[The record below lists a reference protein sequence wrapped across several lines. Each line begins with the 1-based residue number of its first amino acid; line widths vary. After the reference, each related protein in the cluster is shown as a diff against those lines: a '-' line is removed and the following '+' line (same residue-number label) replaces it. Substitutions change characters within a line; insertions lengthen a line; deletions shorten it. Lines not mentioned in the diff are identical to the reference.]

1 MIRLF
6 RVYVPASTFALFV
19 FEAALVL
26 SAFLFSAWLLLE
38 VDPADYFS
46 NWQGPAGVL
55 LVWVS
60 ILLGLHFQSLYTQIR
75 ARSRL
80 LLLQQLLMVAGVAFL
95 LQALVSA
102 VYPDLQMPLRV
113 MLLGSFLSL
122 AGILAGRLLFGAY
135 VLPRVAGE
143 RWLLIGNSPLLDDIA
158 GHLERTPQA
167 GIHVAGRFA
176 ELAAPDAAGLED
188 RIRDLRPNRIVVGF
202 SSGPNWRLAQQLLE
216 LRFAGH
222 AIEDAAEI
230 YEKIC
235 NRVGLSG
242 LNAAR
247 LLYEKEFEPGT
258 RALFF
263 QSIGNRLL
271 AAVVLIA
278 VAPLLPLIAALVRLS
293 SAGPVFECEWREGLH
308 GPFRLY
314 RFRVDAGSRTG
325 RLLARTGLYALP
337 EFVHVL
343 RGQMSIV
350 GPRPARPEFA
360 RELARL
366 IPFYPHRLQVR
377 PGITGWSQIH
387 MRHLPEPR
395 DAMMELEYDLHYI
408 KYVSPTLDFLV
419 VAQAI
424 KGLLV
429 WGGQP

>member
-1 MIRLF
+1 
-6 RVYVPASTFALFV
+6 
-19 FEAALVL
+19 
-26 SAFLFSAWLLLE
+26 
-38 VDPADYFS
+38 
-46 NWQGPAGVL
+46 
-55 LVWVS
+55 
-60 ILLGLHFQSLYTQIR
+60 
-75 ARSRL
+75 
-80 LLLQQLLMVAGVAFL
+80 
-95 LQALVSA
+95 
-102 VYPDLQMPLRV
+102 
-113 MLLGSFLSL
+113 
-122 AGILAGRLLFGAY
+122 
-135 VLPRVAGE
+135 VLPHVAGE
-143 RWLLIGNSPLLDDIA
+143 SWLLIGNSPLLDDIA
-158 GHLERTPQA
+158 SHLARTPQA
-167 GIHVAGRFA
+167 GIRVAGRFG
-176 ELAAPDAAGLED
+176 EPDLPPAASLDD
-188 RIRDLRPNRIVVGF
+188 RIRELRPNRMVVGF
-202 SSGPNWRLAQQLLE
+202 ASGPNWRLAQELLE
-216 LRFAGH
+216 LRFSGH

-242 LNAAR
+242 LNATR

-263 QSIGNRLL
+263 QSIGNRLI
-271 AAVVLIA
+271 AAVVLIG
-278 VAPLLPLIAALVRLS
+278 VSPLLPLIAALLRLS
-293 SAGPVFECEWREGLH
+293 SGGPVLECEWREGRH
-308 GPFRLY
+308 GPFKLC
-314 RFRVDAGSRTG
+314 RFRVAAGTRIG

-337 EFVHVL
+337 QFVHVL

-366 IPFYPHRLQVR
+366 IPFYPHRLKVR

-408 KYVSPTLDFLV
+408 KYVSPTLDLLV

>member
-19 FEAALVL
+19 FEAVLVL

-38 VDPADYFS
+38 VDPADYLS
-46 NWQGPAGVL
+46 SAPGIASVL
-55 LVWVS
+55 LVWLS
-60 ILLGLHFQSLYTQIR
+60 ILLGIHFQSLYTEIR

-95 LQALVSA
+95 LQAIVSA
-102 VYPDLQMPLRV
+102 VYPDLQIPLRV
-113 MLLGSFLSL
+113 MLLGSLLSL
-122 AGILAGRLLFGAY
+122 AGILAGRLLFGAW
-135 VLPRVAGE
+135 VLPRIAGE
-143 RWLLIGNSPLLDDIA
+143 RWLPIGDSPLLDEIA
-158 GHLERTPQA
+158 GHLGRTPQA
-167 GIHVAGRFA
+167 GIQLAGRFA
-176 ELAAPDAAGLED
+176 ELAAPEAASLED
-188 RIRDLRPNRIVVGF
+188 RIRELRPNRIVVGLA
-202 SSGPNWRLAQQLLE
+202 SGPNWRLAQELLE
-216 LRFAGH
+216 LRFSGH

-247 LLYEKEFEPGT
+247 LLYAKEFEPGA

-263 QSIGNRLL
+263 QSIGNRTI
-271 AAVVLIA
+271 AAVVLVA
-278 VAPLLPLIAALVRLS
+278 VSPLLPLIAALVRLS
-293 SAGPVFECEWREGLH
+293 SGGPVLERGWREGCH
-308 GPFRLY
+308 GPFQLY
-314 RFRVDAGSRTG
+314 RFRVAAGTLTG
-325 RLLARTGLYALP
+325 RLLTRTGLYALP
-337 EFVHVL
+337 QFVHVL

-360 RELARL
+360 RELERL
-366 IPFYPHRLQVR
+366 IPFYPHRLKVR
-377 PGITGWSQIH
+377 PGMTGWSQIH
-387 MRHLPEPR
+387 MRHLPAPR

-419 VAQAI
+419 IAQAI